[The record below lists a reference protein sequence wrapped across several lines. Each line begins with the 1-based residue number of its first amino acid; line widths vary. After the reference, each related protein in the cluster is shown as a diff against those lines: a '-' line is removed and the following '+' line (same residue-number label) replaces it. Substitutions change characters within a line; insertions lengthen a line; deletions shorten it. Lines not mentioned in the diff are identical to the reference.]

1 MIKDIKSLIISGLE
15 CLPIVEGG
23 KGIGVSD
30 FRTAS
35 AFAKCGAVGTISAVN
50 PDIIDENGE
59 IVEQIIKAKNRL
71 DRNMEMVE
79 NAIKGTISQ
88 IKRARD
94 IAGERGRIHI
104 NALWEMSGTEH
115 ILNETLGKVKGLL
128 NGVVCGAGMPYKLA
142 EIASK
147 YKTYYY
153 PIVSSMRAFRILW
166 IRSFYKTKEWLGGV
180 VYECPWRAG
189 GHNGLSNAE
198 NPLEP
203 QDSYPRV
210 AELRK
215 FMNEIGL
222 QDTPIIVAGGVW
234 NIEEFEKYLDN
245 PEIGKVAFQFG
256 TRPMLTQESPISD
269 YWKQLLLNAKEGDV
283 KLNHFSPT
291 GFYSSALNTS
301 LLQEL
306 YERAR
311 REVECKEQAD
321 EIFNTKIVC
330 GKTEKIYFIKESEK
344 ENVANWIKAGNT
356 EALKTPNDTIIFVS
370 EETANEIREDIKN
383 CIGCLSRCQF
393 SSWSQNEPEKNYNTG
408 LLPDP
413 RKFCIQKAL
422 QFAHKGINNTKALF
436 FSGTNAFRFSS
447 DPFYKDGFIP
457 TIKQLVDRIM
467 IGK

>member
-1 MIKDIKSLIISGLE
+1 MIKDIKSVKISGLE
-15 CLPIVEGG
+15 CLPVVEGG

-59 IVEQIIKAKNRL
+59 VVEQTIKSKNRL
-71 DRNMEMVE
+71 DRNVEMVE

-94 IAGERGRIHI
+94 IAGEKGRIHI
-104 NALWEMSGTEH
+104 NALWEMGGTEH
-115 ILNETLGKVKGLL
+115 ILNETLGKVKDLV

-166 IRSFYKTKEWLGGV
+166 TRSFYKTKEWLGGV

-215 FMNEIGL
+215 FMDEVGL

-234 NIEEFEKYLDN
+234 NIEEFERYLDN

-269 YWKQLLLNAKEGDV
+269 YWKQLLLNAKKDDV

-291 GFYSSALNTS
+291 GFYSSALNTA
-301 LLQEL
+301 LIQEL
-306 YERAR
+306 YERAQ
-311 REVECKEQAD
+311 REVEYKDQAD
-321 EIFNTKIVC
+321 EIFNTKIVS
-330 GKTEKIYFIKESEK
+330 GKSKNIFFIKESERN
-344 ENVANWIKAGNT
+344 NVEKWIKAGNT
-356 EALKTPNDTIIFVS
+356 EVLKTPSNTIIFVS
-370 EETANEIREDIKN
+370 EETANEIKEDLKN

-408 LLPDP
+408 FLPDP

-436 FSGTNAFRFSS
+436 FSGTNAYRFAL

-457 TIKQLVDRIM
+457 TVKQLVDRIM

>member
-1 MIKDIKSLIISGLE
+1 LIKDIKNLVISGLE

-23 KGIGVSD
+23 KGIGVSN
-30 FRTAS
+30 FMTAS

-59 IVEQIIKAKNRL
+59 IVEQFIKSKNRL
-71 DRNMEMVE
+71 DRHIELVE
-79 NAIKGTISQ
+79 NAIKGIVSQ
-88 IKRARD
+88 VKRARD
-94 IAGERGRIHI
+94 IAGESGRIHI
-104 NALWEMSGTEH
+104 NALWEMGGTEH

-128 NGVVCGAGMPYKLA
+128 NGVVCGAGMPYGLA

-166 IRSFYKTKEWLGGV
+166 IRSFSKTKEWLGGV
-180 VYECPWRAG
+180 IYECPWRAG
-189 GHNGLSNAE
+189 GHNGLSHAE
-198 NPLEP
+198 NPLVP

-222 QDTPIIVAGGVW
+222 QDTPIVVAGGVW

-256 TRPMLTQESPISD
+256 TRPMLTKESPISD
-269 YWKQLLLNAKEGDV
+269 YWKQLLLNAKKDDV

-291 GFYSSALNTS
+291 GFYSSALNTE
-301 LLQEL
+301 LIQEL
-306 YERAR
+306 YDRSN
-311 REVECKEQAD
+311 REVEYKFASD
-321 EIFNTKIVC
+321 EVFNTKIVC
-330 GKTEKIYFIKESEK
+330 GKSQRVYFIKESDK
-344 ENVANWIKAGNT
+344 NNVENWVKLGYT
-356 EALKTPNDTIIFVS
+356 EALKTPSSTIIFVS
-370 EETANEIREDIKN
+370 EDKANEIRDDLAH
-383 CIGCLSRCQF
+383 CSGCLSRCQF
-393 SSWSQNEPEKNYNTG
+393 SSWCQNMPENYYNTG
-408 LLPDP
+408 IIPDP
-413 RKFCIQKAL
+413 RKYCIQKAL
-422 QFAHKGINNTKALF
+422 QFAHKGINHARALF
-436 FSGTNAFRFSS
+436 FSGTNAYRFAL

-457 TIKQLVDRIM
+457 TIKQLVDRII